1 MYFYIIQ
8 FVQRKYNTKGAI
20 LEAEMGVEFESD
32 SISLQEAI
40 REDGWQIISVF
51 HPMVSCVHCEFW
63 KKISAVLIFYIFP
76 QNIHT
81 VLN

>member
-32 SISLQEAI
+32 SISLQGVI
-40 REDGWQIISVF
+40 LEDGWQIISVF
-51 HPMVSCVHCEFW
+51 HAMVRCVHCEFW
-63 KKISAVLIFYIFP
+63 KKSQQELIF
-76 QNIHT
+76 T
-81 VLN
+81 TSESW